1 MSIAGLGT
9 YSSSGYYYKAVT
21 KSRSGSLSNVSDD
34 YLSKEIPKDDQ
45 ITTLEEALRG

>member
-9 YSSSGYYYKAVT
+9 YSSSGYYYKGVT

-34 YLSKEIPKDDQ
+34 YLSKEIP
-45 ITTLEEALRG
+45 

>member
-9 YSSSGYYYKAVT
+9 YSSSGYYYKWVT

-34 YLSKEIPKDDQ
+34 YLSKEIPKDDPMH
-45 ITTLEEALRG
+45 TV